1 MLGDPPGI
9 DGNARFTQGTLKLL
23 YDQKCGRFY
32 WFSWLKVI
40 NYDNSFFFLAVETLE
55 SVFKTTKH

>member
-23 YDQKCGRFY
+23 YDQKCY

-40 NYDNSFFFLAVETLE
+40 NYDNSFFF
-55 SVFKTTKH
+55 